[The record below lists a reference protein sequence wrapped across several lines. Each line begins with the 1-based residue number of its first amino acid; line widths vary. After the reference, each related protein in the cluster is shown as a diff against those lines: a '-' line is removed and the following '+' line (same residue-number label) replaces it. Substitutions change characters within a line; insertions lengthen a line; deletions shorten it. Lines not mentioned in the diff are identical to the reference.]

1 MIYRTLTENDTEVFF
16 EMMCRLDEETEYMM
30 YEPGERREK
39 TKNLDRLRGNI
50 ENANSGRDFLLAAV
64 TEDGEIAGYIWASRG
79 DLNRVLHTAY
89 IVTGIREA
97 YRRQGIGTEFFNRLD
112 DWAKANGLVR
122 LELTVECPN
131 TGAKALYEKHGF
143 TVEGIRPKSMKVGGA
158 YVDEYYMGKI
168 LG

>member
-1 MIYRTLTENDTEVFF
+1 MIYRTLTQNDTEAFF

-39 TKNLDRLRGNI
+39 TKSLDRLRSNI
-50 ENANSGRDFLLAAV
+50 EAANSGGDFLLAAV
-64 TEDGEIAGYIWASRG
+64 TEEGEIAGYIWGSRG

-89 IVTGIREA
+89 IVIGIRKA
-97 YRRQGIGTEFFNRLD
+97 WRRQGIGTEFFNRLD
-112 DWAKANGLVR
+112 TWAKENGLVR

-143 TVEGIRPKSMKVGGA
+143 TVEGVRPKSMKVNGV

-168 LG
+168 LE